1 MKRIIIPFVL
11 IIFILS
17 IYLVGCTSN
26 DVVSTYIDLQ
36 TIPEEITAYDFE
48 IEDIKIIEKLSDGTI
63 NRYPLLAEYLTQ
75 ENLDK
80 FNLIGSHLIKLNY
93 KNKEY
98 SFNINVLK
106 GERSHYRIKEINVY
120 LEVVNQKYE
129 LKCEAN
135 VLGGLDYS
143 ITTSSD
149 YLTSTILIN
158 IDSNYELQRSGL
170 AFNYYLKENG
180 EFIKQEI
187 DYNKLTVSDTSVSY
201 VIDDLMWSP
210 FV

>member
-1 MKRIIIPFVL
+1 M
-11 IIFILS
+11 
-17 IYLVGCTSN
+17 
-26 DVVSTYIDLQ
+26 
-36 TIPEEITAYDFE
+36 
-48 IEDIKIIEKLSDGTI
+48 
-63 NRYPLLAEYLTQ
+63 LAEYLDQ

-93 KNKEY
+93 KDKEY

-143 ITTSSD
+143 ISTSSD

>member
-63 NRYPLLAEYLTQ
+63 NRYPLLAEYLDQ

-93 KNKEY
+93 KDKEY

-170 AFNYYLKENG
+170 AFNYYLKEDG

-187 DYNKLTVSDTSVSY
+187 DYNRLTVSDTSVSY

>member
-63 NRYPLLAEYLTQ
+63 NRYPLLAEYLDQ

-93 KNKEY
+93 KDKEY

-143 ITTSSD
+143 ISTSSD

>member
-17 IYLVGCTSN
+17 IYLVGCKSN

-63 NRYPLLAEYLTQ
+63 NRYPLLTEYLDQ

-93 KNKEY
+93 KDKEY

-170 AFNYYLKENG
+170 AFNYYLKEDG